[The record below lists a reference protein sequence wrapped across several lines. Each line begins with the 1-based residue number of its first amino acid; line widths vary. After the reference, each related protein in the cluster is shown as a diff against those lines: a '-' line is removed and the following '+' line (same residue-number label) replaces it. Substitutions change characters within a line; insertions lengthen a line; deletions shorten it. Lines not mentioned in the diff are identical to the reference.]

1 MLTFVQRLHLRPID
15 GLLLLLAIGSVV
27 GFTIIAASF
36 DAVGFPLDDS
46 WIHQTYARNLADF
59 GEWSFVPGTP
69 SAGSTA
75 PLYSTLLAFGHI
87 FNISPFV
94 WSHFLGVLSLFAAGA
109 ISVRLAEKLFPTVP
123 YVGLGTGILIV
134 LSWHLGWAAAS
145 GMETMLFMSLSLVII
160 ALAWR
165 EIEPST
171 FDTRAIFWRGSL
183 LGVVGGLLFLTRPE
197 GIGLIGLTGL
207 VGLISWRQDQ
217 YRAYIFWAM
226 AIGIG
231 FLIVVTPYLILN
243 YSLTD
248 GLLPTTADAKIAE
261 NEPLRELSV
270 PKRYANMVIPL
281 LAGAQFVWLP
291 AIIWGLIVVIRR
303 ITRRQWLYALPP
315 IWAFAH
321 VTLFVIRLPA
331 PYQHGRYSMAI
342 LPPFLIFAVGGMGLI
357 VMAGK
362 DTPLKRVLSRTL
374 ALSAVIAIPAF
385 WWIGGKAYGSDVRII
400 NTEMVKTAKW
410 IADHPDV
417 IPEDELLTVHDIGA
431 VGYYAP
437 REIFDLAGL
446 VSPEVVPI
454 ILDHEALMQMMCERG
469 VQWMMVLP
477 EQQPAGDNDPR
488 LELVYS
494 TNEPH
499 IGEAGGKGNMKVFRL
514 HFSEDCTAP

>member
-1 MLTFVQRLHLRPID
+1 M
-15 GLLLLLAIGSVV
+15 LLLLAIGSVV
-27 GFTIIAASF
+27 GYTIIAASL

-75 PLYSTLLAFGHI
+75 PLYSTLLAFGHVI
-87 FNISPFV
+87 NLSPFA
-94 WSHFLGVLSLFAAGA
+94 WAHFLGILSLFGAGA
-109 ISVRLAEKLFPTVP
+109 ISARLAEKLFPTVP
-123 YVGLGTGILIV
+123 YVGLGTGILMV

-145 GMETMLFMSLSLVII
+145 GMETMLFMTLSLVFI

-165 EIEPST
+165 EIEPSI
-171 FDTRAIFWRGSL
+171 FERQAIFWRGSV
-183 LGVVGGLLFLTRPE
+183 LGGVGGLLFLTRPE
-197 GIGLIGLTGL
+197 GIGLIGLAGL
-207 VGLISWRQDQ
+207 ISLISWRNDQ
-217 YRAYIFWAM
+217 YRAYAFWA
-226 AIGIG
+226 IGVGIG
-231 FLIVVTPYLILN
+231 FLVIVSPYLILN

-261 NEPLRELSV
+261 NADLRQLSI

-281 LAGAQFVWLP
+281 LAGAQFMWLP
-291 AIIWGLIVVIRR
+291 GIVWGIMVIVRR
-303 ITRRQWLYALPP
+303 INRQEWLYLLPP

-331 PYQHGRYSMAI
+331 PYQHGRYAMPI

-357 VMAGK
+357 IMANQ
-362 DTPLKRVLSRTL
+362 DTPMKRVFSRTL

-410 IADHPDV
+410 IAANPDIV
-417 IPEDELLTVHDIGA
+417 PEDELLAVHDIGA

-454 ILDHEALMQMMCERG
+454 IRDKTELMVMMCEQRA
-469 VQWMMVLP
+469 QWMMVLP
-477 EQQPAGDNDPR
+477 DQRPTDDEDDPR

-494 TNEPH
+494 TDEPY
-499 IGEAGGKGNMKVFRL
+499 ISDAGGKGNMKVFRL
-514 HFSEDCTAP
+514 HFDEDCTVP